1 MTDITRQS
9 YVRPPSPIE
18 RRADALAELRQLHS
32 DFEVLEK
39 RSKDQERFIER
50 LTDRNNLLLDELRTS
65 RQHERVATNKLIRLA
80 TAMANI
86 GMLSREAEE
95 IVRSAREWHEDEA
108 REMQEDYQSS
118 ATAVVTTDQ
127 DHAVSGSS

>member
-9 YVRPPSPIE
+9 YARPPSQIE

-39 RSKDQERFIER
+39 RYKDQERVIER

-95 IVRSAREWHEDEA
+95 IMRSAREWQEDEA

-127 DHAVSGSS
+127 GHADPGSN